1 MPTPAATRPA
11 QAYAVP
17 VEAEPA
23 PEPVIVAAPEPTL
36 RAPVAARPAAPA
48 VAPATSRFGSIFQR
62 ATGLIR
68 RDPVAEPVAS
78 HPTAPVAQT
87 YRTEPVA
94 QPVPRTQNR
103 AAPQEEMGLDIPTFL
118 RRQSN

>member
-1 MPTPAATRPA
+1 M
-11 QAYAVP
+11 
-17 VEAEPA
+17 
-23 PEPVIVAAPEPTL
+23 
-36 RAPVAARPAAPA
+36 
-48 VAPATSRFGSIFQR
+48 TSRFGSIFQR

-78 HPTAPVAQT
+78 QPAAPIAAQT
-87 YRTEPVA
+87 YRAEPA
-94 QPVPRTQNR
+94 PQPAPRPQNR